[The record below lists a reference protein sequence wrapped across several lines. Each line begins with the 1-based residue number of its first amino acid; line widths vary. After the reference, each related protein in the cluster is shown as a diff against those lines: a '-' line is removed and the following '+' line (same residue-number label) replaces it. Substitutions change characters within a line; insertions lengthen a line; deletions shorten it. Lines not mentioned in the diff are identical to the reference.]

1 MIPRRDLPLL
11 LLGGAIVAAGP
22 ARADEEEE
30 KRAVRWK
37 EVREAIFGD
46 RAIADG
52 TGVIGLDAPPRA
64 EDAALVPVALLV
76 KDPARVS
83 GVYLVID
90 GNPGPLAAHVHFGAL
105 ADPRRL
111 TLRVRVDQYTDMH
124 AVAETHDGALLA
136 VSRFVKAAGGC
147 STPMGSQ
154 LDASLADAGFMRL
167 RLMGPVVPGQSIQA
181 LLMVRHPNFNGM
193 QMDPVTRNYTPA
205 RFVQTVD
212 IGFEGQPVLRMDS
225 DISLASDPAI
235 GFGFTPPKAGKLTV
249 AVRDSSG
256 AAWHEAFDVAPLS

>member
-1 MIPRRDLPLL
+1 MISRRDLPLL
-11 LLGGAIVAAGP
+11 LLGGTIVAARP
-22 ARADEEEE
+22 AWADDDED
-30 KRAVRWK
+30 KRAARWK
-37 EVREAIFGD
+37 EVREAVFGD
-46 RAIADG
+46 RAVGDG
-52 TGVIGLDAPPRA
+52 SGVIGLEAPPRA

-76 KDPARVS
+76 NDPARVS

-124 AVAETHDGALLA
+124 AVAETRNGELLA

-154 LDASLADAGFMRL
+154 LDASLSDAGFMRL
-167 RLMGPVVPGQSIQA
+167 RLIGPVVPGHPIQA

-193 QMDPVTRNYTPA
+193 QMDPVSRNYTPA
-205 RFVQTVD
+205 RFIQTVD